1 VRVLTTIGRII
12 ASTLDV
18 LAVVSSLVVTFL
30 MVAQV
35 ITRYVLGLSVELLE
49 PIMVA
54 AVLLYMV
61 GAILASRNREH
72 LTVDWLAAL
81 IRPPRGKAA
90 HEALIALLT
99 IIMTIFFSIWAFRMF
114 AWALERPQV
123 TPYYRIPLI
132 IPQLSIGLAGVAC
145 LGYAIRDLIG
155 ALRRMVVR

>member
-1 VRVLTTIGRII
+1 MTPLERIGWII
-12 ASTLDV
+12 ARMLDV
-18 LAVVSSLVVTFL
+18 LAVMASLVVTYL

-61 GAILASRNREH
+61 GAMIASRNREH
-72 LTVDWLAAL
+72 LTVDWLAAT

-90 HEALIALLT
+90 HEALIAILT
-99 IIMTIFFSIWAFRMF
+99 IIMTIFFSVWAFRMF
-114 AWALERPQV
+114 SWGLQRPQV
-123 TPYYRIPLI
+123 TPFYRIPLI
-132 IPQLSIGLAGVAC
+132 IPQLSIGLAAIGC

-155 ALRRMVVR
+155 AVRRMAVR